1 MRLLSSPAKRARVWR
16 FSCTWPGLSPTWSP
30 RFRLCQGGRLTP
42 PLRVVHKARTRR
54 GAGQSGRSTS
64 CSVIILFQFP
74 GMLAQGFDQVNHVF
88 RQGHFPAQNLTG
100 FRMLQGQLPGVQ
112 GLAMECRQH
121 IPQLFGGAFG
131 QTQTTAI
138 NRITYQRMSHVGHVY
153 PNLVRAAAFQLA
165 TNMGMGG
172 KALNQPVMSHCRL
185 TGRHHS
191 HAFAILRVP
200 ANGRIHR
207 SATGKRTHYH
217 GLVFPAHG
225 AFLQLVNQRGVGNQ
239 AAGHHHNAGGVFIQ
253 PVHNAGPGQV
263 FHFRRIVQQR
273 IHQGAVGMAR
283 RRVHHQPGRLVDHQ
297 QVLVFVHDIQR
308 DRLGFPGNLHFRLGV
323 QVQNVVHHDFVPG
336 LTGFAVHRQRPAFDP
351 GSQPRAGTLGH
362 EFGRSLIQPPV
373 AQLRGDGVM
382 SGNTVIGRHSASF
395 CDNAGFIQVATI
407 IRDSGMR
414 SVVRLLLI
422 STIIALASGCASNRE
437 VEVLPEETYYQD
449 ARQALNSGNFNE
461 AEQNLDALETY
472 YPFGRYAEQAQ
483 LDLVYARYQNL
494 DLEGSR
500 AAADR
505 FMRLNPQSDH
515 LDYALY
521 MRGLASYNLDM
532 GLAARYF
539 PIDVAARSPGEQL
552 QAFRDF
558 SQLLNRFPDSEY
570 APDARQRMIA
580 IRNRMAELELHA
592 ARYYIKREAFIAANN
607 RARYVVEN
615 YPSSPAVE
623 EALILLADT
632 FRFMDLKK
640 GASDAIA
647 TLRHNF
653 PDSSVFDDNGEY
665 QSDRLQRQNRSL
677 TNVVTFGLIG
687 DE

>member
-1 MRLLSSPAKRARVWR
+1 MQLLSSPAKRARVCR
-16 FSCTWPGLSPTWSP
+16 FSCTWSGLSPTWSP

-64 CSVIILFQFP
+64 CSVIILFQLP
-74 GMLAQGFDQVNHVF
+74 GMLAQGFNKVHKIV
-88 RQGHFPAQNLTG
+88 RQGYFPGHNLAG
-100 FRMLQGQLPGVQ
+100 FRVLQGQLPGMQ
-112 GLAMECRQH
+112 GLPVEGGQYF
-121 IPQLFGGAFG
+121 PQLFRGALG
-131 QTQTTAI
+131 QTQTPAI
-138 NRITYQRMSHVGHVY
+138 GRIAHQRVAHVGHVHTD
-153 PNLVRAAAFQLA
+153 LVGTAAFQFA
-165 TNMGMGG
+165 ANMGMSG
-172 KALNQPVMSHCRL
+172 KALNQPVVGHRRFA
-185 TGRHHS
+185 GRHHR
-191 HAFAILRVP
+191 HALAVLRVP
-200 ANGRIHR
+200 ANGSIYCG
-207 SATGKRTHYH
+207 AAGERTHH
-217 GLVFPAHG
+217 HRLVFPAHG
-225 AFLQLVNQRGVGNQ
+225 ALLQLVDQRGVGNQ
-239 AAGHHHNAGGVFIQ
+239 AAGHHHNPGGVFVQ
-253 PVHNAGPGQV
+253 PVHNTSPGQV
-263 FHFRRIVQQR
+263 LDFRRVIQQR
-273 IHQGAVGMAR
+273 VHQGAIGMAR
-283 RRVHHQPGRLVDHQ
+283 GRVYHQPGRFVDHQ
-297 QVLVFVHDIQR
+297 QVLVFVHDIQG
-308 DRLGFPGNLHFRLGV
+308 DGLGFPGNLHFRLGIQLQNIV
-323 QVQNVVHHDFVPG
+323 QHDFVTG
-336 LTGFAVHRQRPAFDP
+336 LAGFAVHRQRPAFDP
-351 GSQPRAGTLGH
+351 GLQARAGMLGH
-362 EFGRSLIQPPV
+362 EFGRSLIQPPD

-395 CDNAGFIQVATI
+395 CYNAGFIQVATI

-437 VEVLPEETYYQD
+437 VEVLPEETYYQN

-472 YPFGRYAEQAQ
+472 YPFVRYAEQAQ
-483 LDLVYARYQNL
+483 LDLIFARYQNL

-515 LDYALY
+515 LDYAMY

-592 ARYYIKREAFIAANN
+592 ARYYIKREAFVAANN

-615 YPSSPAVE
+615 FPSSPAVE

-647 TLRHNF
+647 TLRQNF
-653 PDSSVFDDNGEY
+653 PNSEAFDENGEF
-665 QSDRLQRQNRSL
+665 QSDRLRRQNRSL
-677 TNVVTFGLIG
+677 TNVVTFGLMG